1 MDPALQP
8 DSENPSK
15 PQITSSNT
23 PEYRHRLAEISARA
37 CLSDA
42 LNTLFQGEKIG
53 SASQVTVETLYISTL
68 IRIETK
74 VALDSLIVEADN
86 FAAVVCWEPPGALR
100 NHDVTELEE
109 IAKARPIYV
118 SFLRDIQVA
127 RIECL
132 GAEQKCWQFT
142 LMARDPLRTS
152 KGAVRAVMEPF
163 LQRAKEE
170 RLPVWCVAGNERARN
185 VYAYFGFRVVKV
197 VYSGEEK
204 VRTWCMVCN
213 WPVE

>member
-1 MDPALQP
+1 MTSTLQP
-8 DSENPSK
+8 SSETPSK

-23 PEYRHRLAEISARA
+23 QEYRHRLADISSRA
-37 CLSDA
+37 CISDT

-53 SASQVTVETLYISTL
+53 SASQVTVEELYISTL
-68 IRIETK
+68 LRIETK
-74 VALDSLIVEADN
+74 VSLGAQIVEADN

-100 NHDVTELEE
+100 SLDLEELEV
-109 IAKARPIYV
+109 IAKTRPIYA
-118 SFLRDIQVA
+118 SFLRNIQSA
-127 RIECL
+127 RSECL
-132 GAEQKCWQFT
+132 GVEKKCWQFT

-152 KGAVRAVMEPF
+152 RGAVRAVLEPF
-163 LQRAKEE
+163 LKKAKEE
-170 RLPVWCVAGNERARN
+170 RLPVWCVAGNERARD

-197 VYSGEEK
+197 VYSGEER